1 MRGLSITI
9 GIALALFA
17 MTIFFGS
24 WYTIDQGQRG
34 VILRNGAVVGVAEP
48 GLSFKLPIID
58 AVVPITVQSQAR
70 HYENVM
76 TYSRDQQTATLTVS
90 VNYRLPAD
98 QVARIYSEFG
108 GEEGILSRLLDRQV
122 FEEVKV
128 VFGRFNAVSAIQDR
142 ERMVTD
148 MQMAVQK
155 AVQGPIVID
164 SLQVE
169 NIDFSDAYEA
179 SIEQRMLA
187 EVEVQKVKQNAE
199 REKVSAEIAVIQA
212 QAQADA
218 ALAQARADAEAIR
231 IRGEAEA
238 AAIAARGA
246 AIREN
251 PGLIELTTAEK
262 WNGQPPA
269 TMVPGS
275 TVPFIG
281 VR

>member
-1 MRGLSITI
+1 MRFV
-9 GIALALFA
+9 GILVGAVIALFA
-17 MTIFFGS
+17 LTVFFSS
-24 WYTIDQGQRG
+24 WYTVDQGERA
-34 VILRNGAVVGVAEP
+34 VILRNGAIVGVAEP

-58 AVVPITVQSQAR
+58 TVVLINVQSKAR
-70 HYENVM
+70 HYENVL
-76 TYSRDQQTATLTVS
+76 TYSRDQQTASLNVS

-98 QVARIYSEFG
+98 QVARIYAEFG
-108 GEEGILSRLLDRQV
+108 GEDGILNRLLDRQV
-122 FEEVKV
+122 YEEVKV
-128 VFGRFNAVSAIQDR
+128 VFGRYNAVSAIQER
-142 ERMVTD
+142 ERMVAD

-155 AVQGPIVID
+155 AVQGPILID

-169 NIDFSDAYEA
+169 NIDFSDAYEN

-199 REKVSAEIAVIQA
+199 REKISAEIAVIQA

-218 ALAQARADAEAIR
+218 RLAQAKAEAEAIR
-231 IRGEAEA
+231 IKGEAEA
-238 AAIAARGA
+238 AAISARGA

-251 PGLIELTTAEK
+251 PGLVELTTAEK
-262 WNGQPPA
+262 WNGVLPQ

-281 VR
+281 LR